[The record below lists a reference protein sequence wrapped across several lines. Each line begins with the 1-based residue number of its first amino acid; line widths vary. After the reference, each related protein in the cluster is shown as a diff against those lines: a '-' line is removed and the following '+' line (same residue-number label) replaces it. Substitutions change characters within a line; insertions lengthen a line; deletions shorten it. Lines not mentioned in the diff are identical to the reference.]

1 MIAAAKRYIKRK
13 KSHASVVVNL
23 SRARRSRPVS
33 SARLLARVKPRAPL
47 DCTRRFSRETRS
59 SSDPIYNPSSPSPRY
74 SCARLQHPFVSSP
87 SIVRVER
94 RRVPVRLRRS
104 NSRGIPNRMSVVRT
118 PPSLRLPLPLTLTRR
133 AHETYCNT
141 GTIPL
146 GCTLRSTASSSA
158 STIAP
163 RSSSRSTSPAR
174 APPAPPPL
182 IAPPARGTPDARR
195 SPVDDDSLRDVPGD
209 DDRRRV
215 AVWER
220 APFERVSS
228 VFALRRAAGDVAA
241 RRRRGRARDRRTDRR
256 GRVRSRPVRQE
267 SHGCARRPRARVV
280 ADGANECA
288 RARDSRDDAMREEG

>member
-33 SARLLARVKPRAPL
+33 SARSLARVKPRAPL

-182 IAPPARGTPDARR
+182 IAPP
-195 SPVDDDSLRDVPGD
+195 
-209 DDRRRV
+209 
-215 AVWER
+215 
-220 APFERVSS
+220 
-228 VFALRRAAGDVAA
+228 
-241 RRRRGRARDRRTDRR
+241 
-256 GRVRSRPVRQE
+256 
-267 SHGCARRPRARVV
+267 
-280 ADGANECA
+280 
-288 RARDSRDDAMREEG
+288 RARDSGRAPFTRRRRLPPRCPGRRRPTTRRGLGTRAVRTRLLSLRAPSRRGRCRGATTARTRSRSSDRSARARSVASCTPGIARVRAWTASASRRGWRE

>member
-104 NSRGIPNRMSVVRT
+104 NSRGIPNRMPVVRT
-118 PPSLRLPLPLTLTRR
+118 PPSPHLPLPLTLTRR

-163 RSSSRSTSPAR
+163 RSSSRSTSPAL

-195 SPVDDDSLRDVPGD
+195 SPVDDDSPRCPG
-209 DDRRRV
+209 RRRPTTRRGLGTR
-215 AVWER
+215 AVRTRLLSPR
-220 APFERVSS
+220 APS
-228 VFALRRAAGDVAA
+228 
-241 RRRRGRARDRRTDRR
+241 RRGRCRGAMTARTRSKSSDR
-256 GRVRSRPVRQE
+256 S
-267 SHGCARRPRARVV
+267 
-280 ADGANECA
+280 A
-288 RARDSRDDAMREEG
+288 RARSVASCTPGIARVRAWTASASRRGWRE